1 MITALKHPHAEV
13 LAVVTTAS
21 WMLMGI
27 SNATAGTE
35 RGRLILEQFSPA
47 VGTGSYVSYSV
58 LFAWGIFEGVVLKGV
73 AYTFPRIWMITA
85 LKHPRG

>member
-1 MITALKHPHAEV
+1 MELGWEHPSVLFAWGIFEGFVLKGVAYTFPRIWMITALKHPHAEV

-35 RGRLILEQFSPA
+35 RGRLAQCRSRSS
-47 VGTGSYVSYSV
+47 VVS
-58 LFAWGIFEGVVLKGV
+58 
-73 AYTFPRIWMITA
+73 
-85 LKHPRG
+85 